1 MRRIHVGRPGRVA
14 RVSGRRIGEKGI
26 PRERVQRQRARIDF
40 ELERKW
46 NDSGWILN
54 QPSLLDVGLSF
65 QLTAKPKTSQITISA
80 GDTLLFE
87 NAKGLREIM
96 IVNKVVS
103 AKGATTY
110 VIERACHKTVAQ
122 TWKQLGTS
130 IYVDHP

>member
-46 NDSGWILN
+46 NDSGWILT
-54 QPSLLDVGLSF
+54 QTLLDVGLSF

-96 IVNKVVS
+96 IVGKVVS
-103 AKGATTY
+103 SKGATIY
-110 VIERACHKTVAQ
+110 MVERACHKTVAQ
-122 TWKQLGTS
+122 SWKQLGTN
-130 IYVDHP
+130 IYVDHA

>member
-26 PRERVQRQRARIDF
+26 PRERAQRQRARIDF